1 MSLPTVHIVS
11 FDIPFP
17 ANYGGVI
24 DVYYKIRA
32 LHAAGVGIHLHC
44 YEHLRSRAPE
54 LEKYCQTVQYYRRR
68 AGLAANFSIT
78 PYIVASRMSEN
89 LINNLL
95 KDDYPVLFEG
105 LHTCGFLHDPRLQGR
120 FLIYRESNIEHH
132 YYYHLFRAEKNPV
145 KKIFFLAESAR
156 LKLFQKTLAHA
167 SVMLPVSQDDT
178 NYLRAHFPGKRIITL
193 PSFHRYDEVNILGGR
208 GNYALYH
215 GNLSVAENSLAAKFM
230 ISRIWED
237 SFPEL
242 VIAGLNPP
250 GWLLK
255 MAGDHGNIRIVSNPT
270 DDQMYQLIR
279 EAQVNVMVTFQPT
292 GLKLKLLNALFN
304 GRFCLVNPQMV
315 AGTTLGGLCT
325 IASSPEEFKTS
336 VMKIFSREF
345 DKSLVSKRE
354 SVLMTSYSNQ
364 NNCKIL
370 KEILTL
376 C

>member
-1 MSLPTVHIVS
+1 M
-11 FDIPFP
+11 
-17 ANYGGVI
+17 
-24 DVYYKIRA
+24 
-32 LHAAGVGIHLHC
+32 
-44 YEHLRSRAPE
+44 
-54 LEKYCQTVQYYRRR
+54 
-68 AGLAANFSIT
+68 
-78 PYIVASRMSEN
+78 
-89 LINNLL
+89 
-95 KDDYPVLFEG
+95 
-105 LHTCGFLHDPRLQGR
+105 
-120 FLIYRESNIEHH
+120 
-132 YYYHLFRAEKNPV
+132 
-145 KKIFFLAESAR
+145 
-156 LKLFQKTLAHA
+156 
-167 SVMLPVSQDDT
+167 
-178 NYLRAHFPGKRIITL
+178 
-193 PSFHRYDEVNILGGR
+193 
-208 GNYALYH
+208 YH